1 MVESDSTAH
10 AGSNGEADMTMTD
23 ATTPATVPP
32 DGRLAP
38 GTKVEVRRSLD
49 GKWAQGFEVI
59 AGGEAGYRLRRLSD
73 GVELPVEMPAADV
86 RRARKRD
93 MWWI

>member
-1 MVESDSTAH
+1 MAI
-10 AGSNGEADMTMTD
+10 TD
-23 ATTPATVPP
+23 ATEPTTLSRPGLT
-32 DGRLAP
+32 P

-59 AGGEAGYRLRRLSD
+59 AASGTGYRLRRISD
-73 GVELPVEMPAADV
+73 GVELPVEMPEADV